1 MDTQFLYLYT
11 WNRTHLK
18 KTPFEWQRAL
28 NKTLSISNVGKNVE
42 VGPWPPPLPGLDSLT
57 GIFFIVY
64 LALIGHEIDFEQNL
78 YFSLTKVVWHLENFA
93 FFPYV
98 YTIKQSY
105 IAKEMKILSVRPTCL
120 KIKKNILSVYFVFQ
134 GILNIF

>member
-1 MDTQFLYLYT
+1 MEAF
-11 WNRTHLK
+11 K
-18 KTPFEWQRAL
+18 KNGESLDLVQTSPD
-28 NKTLSISNVGKNVE
+28 
-42 VGPWPPPLPGLDSLT
+42 PPPPPLPGLDSLT

-98 YTIKQSY
+98 YTIKQIH
-105 IAKEMKILSVRPTCL
+105 IAKEMKILSMRPTYL
-120 KIKKNILSVYFVFQ
+120 KIKK
-134 GILNIF
+134 IF